1 MGTMIVSKIT
11 SKAQT
16 TIPLAV
22 RKALGLRAGD
32 SLTYVIEDGRV
43 ILMRSEAAS
52 ADDPFAAFTEWAG
65 EADSRAYAGF

>member
-1 MGTMIVSKIT
+1 MIVSKIT

-22 RKALGLRAGD
+22 RKALGLREGD
-32 SLTYVIEDGRV
+32 SVSYVIEEGRV
-43 ILMRSEAAS
+43 ILTRTDAAV
-52 ADDPFAAFTEWAG
+52 ADDPFATFTEWAG